1 MSIDWTLYLI
11 TDPDLAGGRDK
22 VVPIVQE
29 AIRGGATVVQLRDK
43 QASDE
48 AVETTARKL
57 MEVLGDIPLF
67 INDRVEVAAKVG
79 CHLHIGQSDM
89 DFHSA
94 RALLGPDK
102 LIGLSVGTAQQLDA
116 VDPHEAP
123 DVIGIGPVY
132 STATKKNA
140 PAGIGA
146 EAARRLATA
155 ARERGIES
163 VAIGGIK
170 AHNAYEFSG
179 SDFAG
184 ICVVSEIMAAD
195 DPAAAA
201 HQLKEAYRG

>member
-11 TDPDLAGGRDK
+11 TDPELAGGRDK

-29 AIRGGATVVQLRDK
+29 AVRGGATVVQLRDK
-43 QASDE
+43 EASDE
-48 AVETTARKL
+48 EVEATAREL
-57 MEVLGDIPLF
+57 MKVLGGVPLF
-67 INDRVEVAAKVG
+67 INDRAEIAAKVG
-79 CHLHIGQSDM
+79 CHLHIGQNDM
-89 DFHSA
+89 DFNQA
-94 RALLGPDK
+94 RELLGPDK
-102 LIGLSVGTAQQLDA
+102 LIGLSVGTREELDA
-116 VDPHEAP
+116 IDPQEAP
-123 DVIGIGPVY
+123 DVIGIGPVH

-170 AHNAYEFSG
+170 AHNAHELSA

-184 ICVVSEIMAAD
+184 ICVVSDIMAAD

-201 HQLKEAYRG
+201 HNLKEAYCG